1 MQRKLILFELNEV
14 PYRIVEEFALWRPKS
29 CLAGLL
35 RRCQQFETHA
45 EDRGHLSPWVT
56 WPTLHRGIADDRHG
70 ITSFGQDL
78 SELNRQ
84 YPPVWSI
91 LARQGVSTG
100 VFGSLHSYPP
110 PDDLEGDALK
120 NYAFYVPDTFAAG
133 SECFPKKL
141 SPFQEFNLAMAGASG
156 RNVDRRVHWRGALRM
171 LASLPDLGL
180 RADTM
185 LRMGG
190 QLVAERVQ
198 PWRRTR
204 RRTCQVVLAF
214 DIFMKQLQRTRPAFA
229 TFFTN
234 HVASSMH
241 RYWAAAFPG
250 DYDEFHV
257 TDEWVRTYRN
267 EIDFTMC
274 AFDRFLGRL
283 MRFTQRHRDYRLIIA
298 SSMGQAAT
306 VARHFETQLYITELP
321 KFMAALGVIQ
331 SDWSQRPAMAPDTS
345 VVVAEHQAAAFQ
357 AALDGLCIDGKGVH
371 YLPHEHGFFH
381 IRLGQ
386 ADAAERVRDVLLR
399 GERRPIAD
407 LGLAHVKI
415 DDRAGCTAYHVPQG
429 TLLVYDPRTAK
440 EAPLHRMPPRVRIST
455 LDVAPFILRHFNVP
469 RPDYMARPALRA
481 A

>member
-14 PYRIVEEFALWRPKS
+14 PYRIVEEFVHWRPKS

-35 RRCQQFETHA
+35 RRCQQFETYA

-56 WPTLHRGIADDRHG
+56 WPTLHRGVADDRHG

-78 SELNRQ
+78 TELNRQ
-84 YPPVWSI
+84 CPPVWSI
-91 LARQGVSTG
+91 LARAGVSTG

-110 PDDLEGDALK
+110 PDDLDALA

-133 SECFPKKL
+133 SECFPKQL
-141 SPFQEFNLAMAGASG
+141 SAFQQFNLAMAGASG

-171 LASLPDLGL
+171 LARLPDLGL

-185 LRMGG
+185 LRLGG

-214 DIFMKQLQRTRPAFA
+214 DIFMKQLRRARPAFA

-283 MRFTQRHRDYRLIIA
+283 VRFVERDRDYRLLVA

-306 VARHFETQLYITELP
+306 VARHFETQLYITDLS
-321 KFMAALGVIQ
+321 KFMTALGVGQ
-331 SDWSQRPAMAPDTS
+331 GDWSRRPAMAPDTS
-345 VVVAEHQAAAFQ
+345 AVVSADRTAAFQ
-357 AALDGLCIDGKGVH
+357 AALDGLRIDGKSV
-371 YLPHEHGFFH
+371 YYVPHEGGFFH
-381 IRLGQ
+381 IRLGH
-386 ADAAERVRDVLLR
+386 ADAAERIREVMLD
-399 GERRPIAD
+399 GQRRPIAD

-429 TLLVYDPRTAK
+429 TLLIYDPRTAK
-440 EAPLHRMPPRVRIST
+440 EASPHQTPPRVRIST
-455 LDVAPFILRHFNVP
+455 LDVAPLILSYFDVR
-469 RPDYMARPALRA
+469 RPEYMSRPTLRA

>member
-14 PYRIVEEFALWRPKS
+14 PYRIVEEFVGWRPTS
-29 CLAGLL
+29 CLASLL
-35 RRCQQFETHA
+35 RRCRQFETYA

-56 WPTLHRGIADDRHG
+56 WPTLHRGMADDSHG

-78 SELNRQ
+78 RELNRQ
-84 YPPVWSI
+84 YPPIWSI
-91 LARQGVSTG
+91 LARQGISTG

-110 PDDLEGDALK
+110 PEIDSDDLE

-141 SPFQEFNLAMAGASG
+141 APFQEFNLAMAGASG
-156 RNVDRRVHWRGALRM
+156 RNVDRRVDWRGALRM

-214 DIFMKQLQRTRPAFA
+214 DVFMKQLRRTRPAFA

-241 RYWAAAFPG
+241 RYWAATFPG
-250 DYDEFHV
+250 DYDEFHI
-257 TDEWVRTYRN
+257 TDDWVRTYRN

-274 AFDRFLGRL
+274 CFDRFLGRL
-283 MRFTQRHRDYRLIIA
+283 VRFVERNPEYRLLVA

-321 KFMAALGVIQ
+321 
-331 SDWSQRPAMAPDTS
+331 
-345 VVVAEHQAAAFQ
+345 
-357 AALDGLCIDGKGVH
+357 
-371 YLPHEHGFFH
+371 
-381 IRLGQ
+381 
-386 ADAAERVRDVLLR
+386 
-399 GERRPIAD
+399 
-407 LGLAHVKI
+407 
-415 DDRAGCTAYHVPQG
+415 
-429 TLLVYDPRTAK
+429 
-440 EAPLHRMPPRVRIST
+440 
-455 LDVAPFILRHFNVP
+455 
-469 RPDYMARPALRA
+469 
-481 A
+481 